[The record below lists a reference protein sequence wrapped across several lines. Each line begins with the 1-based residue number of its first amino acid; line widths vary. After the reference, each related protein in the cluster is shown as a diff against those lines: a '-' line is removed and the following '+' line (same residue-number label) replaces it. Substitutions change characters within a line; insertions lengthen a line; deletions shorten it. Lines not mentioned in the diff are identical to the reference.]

1 MIWEVS
7 PSSQL
12 AGRIAVPGS
21 KSHTIRAVI
30 ASLLAQGTS
39 KIIAPLY
46 SADTQSALAAAQ
58 KLGAKVIENKEVW
71 EITGCGKDFALQNEA
86 INLGNSGTTL
96 RIITAAS
103 ALGKNEITFDGD
115 ASLRTRIMAG
125 ELSSLS
131 CLGAECT
138 SANGF
143 APVTVKGPLL
153 GGTAKVDGTTS
164 QYLTALLMALVL
176 AEKDSTLTLD
186 FLNEAD
192 YVKITLDWLS
202 LCGLKVNYSEDLLHF
217 EIPGNQQY
225 QPFTRVI
232 PADFSTAA
240 FPLAA
245 GLIAGKDVKIANLDF
260 DDLQGDKKVFG
271 YVKAMNGNITI
282 NKDEV
287 IVKKS
292 NLIGGVF
299 DLNATPDALPIM
311 AVLGCYAQG
320 DTHLVNVPQARL
332 KECDRIACMTK
343 ELRKMGAD
351 IEELADGLIIHG
363 GKTLHGTLVDSYED
377 HRIAMALSIAALGAE
392 GVTSIKDGQCCQVT
406 YPDFVEDFQKLG
418 VSIKES
424 VQK

>member
-1 MIWEVS
+1 M
-7 PSSQL
+7 
-12 AGRIAVPGS
+12 
-21 KSHTIRAVI
+21 
-30 ASLLAQGTS
+30 
-39 KIIAPLY
+39 
-46 SADTQSALAAAQ
+46 
-58 KLGAKVIENKEVW
+58 AKK
-71 EITGCGKDFALQNEA
+71 
-86 INLGNSGTTL
+86 NS
-96 RIITAAS
+96 
-103 ALGKNEITFDGD
+103 
-115 ASLRTRIMAG
+115 
-125 ELSSLS
+125 
-131 CLGAECT
+131 
-138 SANGF
+138 
-143 APVTVKGPLL
+143 
-153 GGTAKVDGTTS
+153 KVDKRTS
-164 QYLTALLMALVL
+164 NIPVSKNNKKQAPAESNILTYKDGMTVADVAVGMGKTNAQIIMKLMQAGIVANQNQVIDRETIELV
-176 AEKDSTLTLD
+176 AMD
-186 FLNEAD
+186 
-192 YVKITLDWLS
+192 
-202 LCGLKVNYSEDLLHF
+202 
-217 EIPGNQQY
+217 
-225 QPFTRVI
+225 
-232 PADFSTAA
+232 
-240 FPLAA
+240 
-245 GLIAGKDVKIANLDF
+245 
-260 DDLQGDKKVFG
+260 FG
-271 YVKAMNGNITI
+271 YEV
-282 NKDEV
+282 KDEV